1 MILDRTDLDIHPFC
15 RKHYRSP
22 AHGQLSDAA
31 GDQAAADH
39 DPLSGLP
46 RLESHEST
54 HYNGELT
61 GKLLNHSVDEAGQ
74 DWVVARQHLVEL
86 RFGDFFQRHI
96 TEWIL
101 SMFL

>member
-1 MILDRTDLDIHPFC
+1 MEARPM
-15 RKHYRSP
+15 P
-22 AHGQLSDAA
+22 DAA

-39 DPLSGLP
+39 DPLRALP
-46 RLESHEST
+46 GRKSQEST
-54 HYNGELT
+54 NYNGELA
-61 GKLLNHSVDEAGQ
+61 GKLLNHGVDESGQ
-74 DWVVARQHLVEL
+74 DRVVAPQHLVEL